1 MRQRLSHIIWIM
13 EDVKPTGWLFMLVY
27 SDARSCLLQY
37 TWDKALERWVKS
49 GMGLSKDLKAPT
61 IQSPKEY
68 CRRFRAAMGS
78 YFTKVPSNQIL
89 PEPTA

>member
-1 MRQRLSHIIWIM
+1 M
-13 EDVKPTGWLFMLVY
+13 P
-27 SDARSCLLQY
+27 LQY

-68 CRRFRAAMGS
+68 CRRFRIAMAS
-78 YFTKVPSNQIL
+78 YFTRVPSQDEPQAPLDPDNNLEIL
-89 PEPTA
+89 AWK